1 MHISLPLTAL
11 LLPFT
16 ITTAIPYPQAIPT
29 ILPTLITNIPSLP
42 TTPTPLP
49 IPTGPQSHSLNNT
62 ITKPPRPTRSKN
74 PHLEPIPVF
83 SKQCSCALAT
93 ARYPCWATDAL
104 QMETA
109 ICGKSEQ
116 DEGQVNIRVPYCSF
130 PSEMENSQ
138 SQSQSQSQVK
148 QVRIQ
153 TPFPFFPQKSCNFEE
168 NFSYGCYMEAVGGC
182 PTPTRNCTALYKPTP
197 RPGPHPCEGVVGVG
211 PRVAVI
217 TG

>member
-104 QMETA
+104 Q
-109 ICGKSEQ
+109 
-116 DEGQVNIRVPYCSF
+116 
-130 PSEMENSQ
+130 
-138 SQSQSQSQVK
+138 
-148 QVRIQ
+148 
-153 TPFPFFPQKSCNFEE
+153 SCNFEE